1 MDFVSRDSLALRVLL
16 WQALAQ
22 GLSTK
27 EEFMTFIKKTTAAF
41 AVASACLLGVGI
53 PSLWANDP
61 SYGHGGGIHGGG
73 HGYGKGMMHSGTGHL
88 IRHLLKHEK
97 DIGLTADQ
105 VSKLKEIQLNLDKA
119 RIKAEADIQIAERE
133 LKALTD
139 NEQYDLAA
147 IETKLRQSED
157 LQVGLRMTSIKT
169 RRDVMGLLTPEQR
182 AKEKSEHEKVME
194 QHKGYGAPHGSAMPY
209 GRNPHGSN
217 PHGASPQGK
226 NPHEATPP
234 TPPSTMSVQ

>member
-1 MDFVSRDSLALRVLL
+1 MKSVIRA
-16 WQALAQ
+16 
-22 GLSTK
+22 
-27 EEFMTFIKKTTAAF
+27 TTAS
-41 AVASACLLGVGI
+41 AVISVCLLVLGV

-61 SYGHGGGIHGGG
+61 GYGHAGGGHGAWGG

-105 VSKLKEIQLNLDKA
+105 VTKLKDIQLNLDKA

-139 NEQYDLAA
+139 NEQSDLAA

-182 AKEKSEHEKVME
+182 AKEKSEHDKAMQ
-194 QHKGYGAPHGSAMPY
+194 QHKGYGTPHGSAMPY
-209 GRNPHGSN
+209 GSN
-217 PHGASPQGK
+217 PHGATPHGANPHGVNPHGK
-226 NPHEATPP
+226 NPHEAAPS
-234 TPPSTMSVQ
+234 TPPSNMSVQ

>member
-1 MDFVSRDSLALRVLL
+1 
-16 WQALAQ
+16 
-22 GLSTK
+22 
-27 EEFMTFIKKTTAAF
+27 MTSITKTTAAF
-41 AVASACLLGVGI
+41 VVASACLLVVGL

-61 SYGHGGGIHGGG
+61 SYGHAGGG

-97 DIGLTADQ
+97 EIGLTADQ
-105 VSKLKEIQLNLDKA
+105 VTKLKDIQLNLDKA

-133 LKALTD
+133 LNALTD
-139 NEQYDLAA
+139 NEQSDLTA

-182 AKEKSEHEKVME
+182 AKEKSEHDKAVQ
-194 QHKGYGAPHGSAMPY
+194 QHKGYGAPHGGATPY
-209 GRNPHGSN
+209 GMNPHSANPHGVN
-217 PHGASPQGK
+217 PHGK
-226 NPHEATPP
+226 NPHEAVSP
-234 TPPSTMSVQ
+234 TPPSNMSVQ

>member
-1 MDFVSRDSLALRVLL
+1 
-16 WQALAQ
+16 
-22 GLSTK
+22 
-27 EEFMTFIKKTTAAF
+27 MTSITKTTVAF
-41 AVASACLLGVGI
+41 AVVSACLMLAGI

-61 SYGHGGGIHGGG
+61 SHGYGGGVYGAGGG

-97 DIGLTADQ
+97 EIGLTADQ
-105 VSKLKEIQLNLDKA
+105 VTKLKDIQLNLDKA

-133 LKALTD
+133 LKALTE
-139 NEQYDLAA
+139 NEQSDLAA

-182 AKEKSEHEKVME
+182 AKEKSEHDKVME
-194 QHKGYGAPHGSAMPY
+194 QHKGHGTPHGGATSY
-209 GRNPHGSN
+209 GMN
-217 PHGASPQGK
+217 PHGANPHGANPQGANPHGVNPHGK
-226 NPHEATPP
+226 NPHEAVPP
-234 TPPSTMSVQ
+234 TPPGNMSVQ